1 MKNIGFELIV
11 WLQSKGRQTFT
22 LQEAVAHFNLSHK
35 SVLEILGRL
44 RRSNQIITL
53 TDGLY
58 SLVHPSEREHGI
70 RPLHVINAVMNYCQ
84 LPYYVA
90 LLSAADFWGAAH
102 HKPQVL
108 QVIVSE
114 QRMLRRLKDLRIEL
128 HVQKHFSKKGIIE
141 KTNETGLFS
150 ISSVELTALD
160 VITYE
165 SACGGF
171 SNVCLIIDDL
181 KPKIDM
187 EKMIA
192 IAKEYPFF
200 SSVQRLGF
208 ILEAFSEK
216 EEFESFQ
223 ELKGWVIKQ
232 KPSLTSLLPSN
243 PRGGEVHHDW
253 KIVKNVKMELE
264 P

>member
-1 MKNIGFELIV
+1 MKKIGFELLV

-22 LQEAVAHFNLSHK
+22 LQEAATHFNLSRK
-35 SVLEILGRL
+35 SILEILGRL
-44 RRSNQIITL
+44 RRSNYITTL
-53 TDGLY
+53 TDGFY
-58 SLVHPSEREHGI
+58 SIVHPSEREHGI
-70 RPLHVINAVMNYCQ
+70 RPLHVINAVMNYCH
-84 LPYYVA
+84 LTYYVG

-128 HVQKHFSKKGIIE
+128 HVQKHFPKKGIVE
-141 KTNETGLFS
+141 KTNETGVFS
-150 ISSVELTALD
+150 ISSIELTALD

-171 SNVCLIIDDL
+171 YNVCLIIDDL
-181 KPKIDM
+181 KSKIDI
-187 EKMIA
+187 EKMI
-192 IAKEYPFF
+192 ILAKEYPFF

-208 ILEAFSEK
+208 ILEAFSE
-216 EEFESFQ
+216 EEEAKKLQ
-223 ELKGWVIKQ
+223 ELKEWVIKQ
-232 KPSLTSLLPSN
+232 KPSLISLLPSN
-243 PRGGEVHHDW
+243 PRSGEIHHDW
-253 KIVKNVKMELE
+253 KIVKNVKMEFE